1 MTMTYQR
8 LFSEITTGGVT
19 LPNRIVM
26 AAMSTGLSDERGWIT
41 DEQIAYYADR
51 ARGGVGMV
59 VVEFACVASQFGIS
73 EATQVTLDDDM
84 AIPGHVRLVAAIKDE
99 GAVAALQLQMPGQ
112 FAAPREGLVPVAP
125 SDVRSRRDNSLR
137 ARGLRA
143 DEVEDVV
150 RYFGEAAARAAAAGY
165 DVIELHGAH
174 GYLLHAFMSP
184 AMNHRDD
191 AWGGDLDG
199 RLAFPRAVI
208 SAVKAAIGDRPLL
221 YRLSA
226 EDYMTGGLTIDD
238 MVAIAP
244 LLVAAGVDG
253 IDVSTG
259 SIAGSLERTIDP
271 MSREGWRFDL
281 TRRIKDAVDVP
292 VAGIGTRWPQ
302 TAEAALAAGDVDLIA
317 LGRPLLADPAWAA
330 KARGDLDGPIRP
342 CTSCNWCADRV
353 FKHQPTGCAENPRAG
368 RELIPLLSSDVGCA
382 RRIVVVGGGPGGMA
396 AAIQADSLGFAVT
409 LFERAQTLGG
419 GLIASAAPPDK
430 QNLLWYRD
438 YLVQRLQTSKVDV
451 RTGVMATVDDIVELA
466 PFAVIQAQGT
476 TSIDHDIPG
485 DDGPTAHSAYDLLLD
500 EGPEPATWRGPAVVY
515 GGGETGCETAELL
528 AVNGLDVTLVTRSRE
543 TELARAAEP
552 LYRKVLLNR
561 LRTNDRVTLATETH
575 LAGITPVDVKL
586 MRADTAAHLTAHM
599 VVLAQ
604 GRRSNISLHAELEAL
619 GVRTILIGDAM
630 QIARIGEAVHQ
641 ANAAIRD
648 LVGTNAEPAPA

>member
-1 MTMTYQR
+1 MTFQR
-8 LFSEITTGGVT
+8 LFSEITTRGVT

-41 DEQIAYYADR
+41 DEQVAYYAER
-51 ARGGVGMV
+51 ARGGVGLV

-73 EATQVTLDDDM
+73 EATQVTLDDDG
-84 AIPGHVRLVAAIKDE
+84 AIPGHARLVAAIKAE
-99 GAVAALQLQMPGQ
+99 GAVAGLQLQMPGQ
-112 FAAPREGLVPVAP
+112 FAARREGLVPVAP
-125 SDVRSRRDNSLR
+125 SDVRSRRDNTLR

-208 SAVKAAIGDRPLL
+208 SAVRAAIGDRPLL

-238 MVAIAP
+238 MVTIAP

-271 MSREGWRFDL
+271 MSREGWRFEL

-292 VAGIGTRWPQ
+292 VAGIGSRWPR

-330 KARGDLDGPIRP
+330 KARGDLDEPIRP

-368 RELIPLLSSDVGCA
+368 RELIPLLPPGVGQR

-396 AAIQADSLGFAVT
+396 AAIQADSLGFDVT
-409 LFERAQTLGG
+409 LFERADTLGG

-438 YLVQRLQTSKVDV
+438 YLVERLQASNVDV
-451 RTGVMATVDDIVELA
+451 RTGVQATVDDIVAKA

-476 TSIDHDIPG
+476 TSVEHGIPG

-500 EGPEPATWRGPAVVY
+500 EGPEPATWQGPAVVY

-543 TELARAAEP
+543 ADLARAAEP

-575 LAGITPVDVKL
+575 LADITPTGVEL
-586 MRADTAAHLTAHM
+586 TQAGPAPHLPARM

-648 LVGTNAEPAPA
+648 LVGTGAEPAPA